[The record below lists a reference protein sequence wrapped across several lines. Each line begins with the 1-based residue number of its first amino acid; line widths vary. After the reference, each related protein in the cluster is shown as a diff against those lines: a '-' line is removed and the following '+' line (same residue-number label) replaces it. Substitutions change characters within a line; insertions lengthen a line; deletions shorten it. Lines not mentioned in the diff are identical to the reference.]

1 MSTNKLISGDYNITS
16 VNSGDNVVVTTNT
29 LRVVGNL
36 DVVGNVTYIE
46 STNTTIVDPFITVA
60 GNNTGNIDTAIYKQQ
75 GVVAQTSST
84 QYAGLRFD
92 NQSQT
97 WQISPNVLG
106 NGAPITAYQ
115 PIATSAN
122 TLLPGGGQYSI
133 QYNAGGAALGGSST
147 FIYNPS
153 NNGVTIT
160 SPFAFGNLGAT
171 PTPITDTV
179 IAYANT
185 LSTGGTGLY
194 VKSNFVDDELIS
206 KTRAFAYSLIL

>member
-29 LRVVGNL
+29 LKVVGNL

-60 GNNTGNIDTAIYKQQ
+60 GNNTGNVSTALFKQQ
-75 GVVAQTSST
+75 GLVAQISSS

-92 NQSQT
+92 NPSGT
-97 WQISPNVLG
+97 WQISPDVAG

-133 QYNAGGAALGGSST
+133 QYNAGGTALGGSDSFLYT
-147 FIYNPS
+147 PT
-153 NNGVTIT
+153 NNGITIT
-160 SPFAFGNLGAT
+160 APFAYGNLGAT
-171 PTPITDTV
+171 PTPV
-179 IAYANT
+179 ANSVVVYANT
-185 LSTGGTGLY
+185 QSIGGTGLY
-194 VKSNFVDDELIS
+194 VKSNFADDELIS
-206 KTRAFAYSLIL
+206 KTRAFAYALFL